1 MANVKTAAADIRANL
16 HAYLV
21 ANAATPVSG
30 EIDPEENLLDGGIL
44 DSLGIAEITEHMETA
59 FGIVIEEDEVS
70 AKNYRSLSTL
80 TAFCLSK
87 IESAASAA

>member
-1 MANVKTAAADIRANL
+1 MAQSTLSETDIRKDLN
-16 HAYLV
+16 AYLI
-21 ANAATPVSG
+21 ANATTPVAG
-30 EIDPEENLLDGGIL
+30 DIDPQENLLDSGIL

-70 AKNYRSLSTL
+70 ARNYRSLDTL

-87 IESAASAA
+87 VGSAASAA